1 MLIPRV
7 LRDKLALATTK
18 NMSLDFAPKDVPTQ
32 TQREKL
38 IASMKTTAVSRYNA
52 SNRLSWQG
60 KFTFAVSTLF
70 SLGLIFIPLMQLAKA
85 PLRLNGDV
93 LGAIQIFLAVAILV
107 YSIVIGTARYELRS
121 EQLNDCGDKIKD
133 LIRELR
139 VAEAAAEGELD
150 LVRETQR
157 RYATIISDVEN
168 HERSDYVLTILRSP
182 DMYELSPEARLAHW
196 SKYFLSVLIPYIPSI
211 ALVIIEGIL
220 ITDMFGATSI
230 FAPYLIGGPRVNG

>member
-1 MLIPRV
+1 
-7 LRDKLALATTK
+7 
-18 NMSLDFAPKDVPTQ
+18 MSLDFSPKDVPTH

-52 SNRLSWQG
+52 SNRLSWLG
-60 KFTFAVSTLF
+60 KVTFAVSTLF

-139 VAEAAAEGELD
+139 VAKNDPEGEPD
-150 LVRETQR
+150 LLRKTQR
-157 RYATIISDVEN
+157 QYATIISDVEN
-168 HERSDYVLTILRSP
+168 HARSDYVLAILRSP
-182 DMYELSPEARLAHW
+182 DMYELTPEARVAHW
-196 SKYFLSVLIPYIPSI
+196 VKYLLSVSIPYIPSI
-211 ALVIIEGIL
+211 SLVIIEAIL

-230 FAPYLIGGPRVNG
+230 FAPYLIGSPAANG

>member
-1 MLIPRV
+1 
-7 LRDKLALATTK
+7 
-18 NMSLDFAPKDVPTQ
+18 MSLDFAPKDTPTQ
-32 TQREKL
+32 TEREKL

-93 LGAIQIFLAVAILV
+93 LGAIQIFLAVSILV

-121 EQLNDCGDKIKD
+121 EQLNDCGDKVKD

-139 VAEAAAEGELD
+139 VARNNSESEPEFL
-150 LVRETQR
+150 LETQR
-157 RYATIISDVEN
+157 KYAIIISDVEN
-168 HERSDYVLTILRSP
+168 HKRSDYLLTILRSP
-182 DMYELSPEARLAHW
+182 DIYTLTPEARIIHW
-196 SKYFLSVLIPYIPSI
+196 IKYLLSVFVPYIPSL
-211 ALVIIEGIL
+211 ALVIIEATL
-220 ITDMFGATSI
+220 ITDMFGATSV
-230 FAPYLIGGPRVNG
+230 FSRYLTSIPAINE